1 MNSAKDIDFGQPRA
15 KLGLT
20 SQELE
25 RLDKD
30 TDGNSIISK
39 DSNPKEEDDHEE
51 YYQEQD
57 FKNLTS
63 RLVSKNM
70 NNDLINQIDRDSIP
84 QDKESSLGKTITS
97 LNKTM
102 RLTTLTSGT
111 KFTLHNIS
119 KKVHVKGSAR
129 LPAIGVKDV
138 RYNVDLNNTS
148 KSNQR
153 LRNNDSKTTLNIMN
167 VTFNSRPGVKDY
179 ITHLVGTG
187 TTDGEDVGLHN

>member
-1 MNSAKDIDFGQPRA
+1 
-15 KLGLT
+15 
-20 SQELE
+20 
-25 RLDKD
+25 
-30 TDGNSIISK
+30 
-39 DSNPKEEDDHEE
+39 
-51 YYQEQD
+51 
-57 FKNLTS
+57 
-63 RLVSKNM
+63 
-70 NNDLINQIDRDSIP
+70 
-84 QDKESSLGKTITS
+84 
-97 LNKTM
+97 M

-179 ITHLVGTG
+179 IAHLVGTG
-187 TTDGEDVGLHN
+187 TTDGEDVGLHNQLPPAGYRQNRNHGYSNFYFSKRRVTSN